1 LGFIKI
7 SNLIFILLFTL
18 FAPIAVL
25 LGSANAETGYIS
37 DMLIVGLRKGQ
48 GQEYKIIRNL
58 KTDTPVEVLEK
69 GDRYFRVRTED
80 GEEGW
85 VPGQY
90 ISFKVPKTAIIAEL
104 KEEVADL
111 EARLEEFEE
120 ERASLRA
127 ELEAAKQR
135 HAVKVKELEKIAGEY
150 KRDISRKTMELGQIT
165 EKHNAFLNR
174 SRDVVELMEENDKL
188 KKENDRLNTETDHL
202 QKENSR
208 LMYTGN
214 LWWFLSGSGVF
225 LAGWI
230 VGKLSRKRKYY

>member
-1 LGFIKI
+1 MGFIKI
-7 SNLIFILLFTL
+7 SSLIFILIFTL

-25 LGSANAETGYIS
+25 LGSADAETGYIS

-69 GDRYFRVRTED
+69 EGHYFRVRTED

-85 VPGQY
+85 VLRQY
-90 ISFKVPKTAIIAEL
+90 ISFNAPKAVVIAEL
-104 KEEVADL
+104 KEDVAGL
-111 EARLEEFEE
+111 EARLKEFEE

-127 ELEAAKQR
+127 ELDAAKQR
-135 HAVKVKELEKIAGEY
+135 HAVKVKELGKSAGEY
-150 KRDISRKTMELGQIT
+150 KQDISRKTMELRQIT

-174 SRDVVELMEENDKL
+174 SKDVVKLIKENDKL
-188 KKENDRLNTETDHL
+188 KKENNRLNTETDHL